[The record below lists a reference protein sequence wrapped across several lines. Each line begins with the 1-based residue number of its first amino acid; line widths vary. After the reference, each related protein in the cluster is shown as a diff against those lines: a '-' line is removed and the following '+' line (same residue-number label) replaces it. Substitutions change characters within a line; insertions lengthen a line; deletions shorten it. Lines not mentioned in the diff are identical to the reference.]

1 MKHDVFI
8 SHASEDKEAFV
19 DPLANALSKA
29 GVKVWYDKF
38 ALAWGDTLRGTIDR
52 GLASCRYGIVVLSPA
67 FLKRKK
73 WTEHELDGL
82 FAREQSGEKV
92 VLPIWHNIKREDLID
107 YGPSFADRLA
117 KNSAA
122 DSIDDIVRD
131 LKHLLA
137 STNQPNANE
146 VPAVNKDWQEDVEAY
161 AASVIQV
168 GGVGSRLVTK
178 TAWLMTGEHAYLDSD
193 RFVLVGFNG
202 GGDLMSLSARDGYEI
217 VGCSSPSGNQIHDE
231 DTPHWRR
238 IILED
243 KLKNELM
250 IHCERRASA

>member
-1 MKHDVFI
+1 MQYDVFI
-8 SHASEDKEAFV
+8 SHASEDKETFV
-19 DPLANALSKA
+19 EPLANALAKA

-38 ALAWGDTLRGTIDR
+38 ALAWGDTLRATIDR
-52 GLASCRYGIVVLSPA
+52 GLKSCRYGIVVLSPA
-67 FLKRKK
+67 FLKRKR

-92 VLPIWHNIKREDLID
+92 VLPIWHNIKLEDLIE

-137 STNQPNANE
+137 TATQPSASE
-146 VPAVNKDWQEDVEAY
+146 TFASDKDWQENVEAY
-161 AASVIQV
+161 AALVIQV

-178 TAWLMTGEHAYLDSD
+178 SAWLMTGEHAYLDAD

-217 VGCSSPSGNQIHDE
+217 IGCSSPSGNEIHDE
-231 DTPHWRR
+231 DDPHWRR

-250 IHCERRASA
+250 IHCKKRAR